1 MEQIMALIS
10 KASVILAFVFISTL
24 IGKNF
29 KVNKND
35 ENSKRDYTQVI
46 QGLVFTLFIFI
57 DIKTPFVGA
66 NKISYDAREVLL
78 NLAAAGYGP
87 ITAAITATATFIIRW
102 LRGTK
107 GTEIALCGIAL
118 VYFLEIG
125 FIYVLRVRKL
135 SFNSVRLFLMALL
148 TNIISAMT
156 VLMMAG
162 EGWVNE
168 IEPALTFVI
177 TYPIFT
183 VVAFNI
189 MQYIRNREQ
198 LLSELSERD
207 KTLHQKNCQL
217 QYANEELQRNEQHF
231 RTMFYYSS
239 EAIFLLEKDQISDVN
254 LAAMKLLEYD
264 EKAELQGKSLFSLMP
279 ERQKEDQTAEAYI
292 EDVFRRLGS
301 GTAVQTEVMLRTRN
315 NMELLL
321 ESVFIELELTDK
333 KYIYMSARD
342 IRDRKRQER
351 EILFRAQHDALTEVA
366 NRQYFNEML
375 KKIEMNEGNY
385 PLAFMMVDINGL
397 KLTNDIFGHFRGDEL
412 IVKVAG
418 ILSGSCR
425 SRDLVARVGGD
436 EFVILFPKADEAV
449 LKRVTERIR
458 QKLEREKIETL
469 PLSVAIGYAVKADV
483 EGATA
488 DEVMAAADE
497 SMYQDKQMN
506 RQANARRF
514 LQGVLEKLYQ
524 ISPQDKTQTEELEML
539 LARTEGVPELNPSI
553 RKEIAQLSTYLNVG
567 KLILDRDEWEMSGYD
582 LQSLRFPQKLVESSY
597 AVLRNVG
604 EIETLVIAEYLTG
617 VNEAWDGSEGVLD
630 ISGEEIPLAVRAF
643 RILFDAYYIKTHPQR
658 FGKDLSQIKADMLA
672 LAGRRYDP
680 ELCEKMVECII
691 DSTCS

>member
-29 KVNKND
+29 KFNKND
-35 ENSKRDYTQVI
+35 KKLKWDYTQVI
-46 QGLVFTLFIFI
+46 QGFVFTLFIFI
-57 DIKTPFVGA
+57 DIKTPFVSS
-66 NKISYDAREVLL
+66 NKISYDAREVLF

-87 ITAAITATATFIIRW
+87 ITASITAGATFAIRW

-107 GTEIALCGIAL
+107 GTTVALCGIAL
-118 VYFLEIG
+118 VYFLEMG
-125 FIYVLRVRKL
+125 FIYALRAKKL
-135 SFNSVRLFLMALL
+135 PFNSMRLFLMALL
-148 TNIISAMT
+148 TNLISAVT

-162 EGWVNE
+162 EDWMNE
-168 IEPALTFVI
+168 LEPALTFVVA
-177 TYPIFT
+177 YPIFT
-183 VVAFNI
+183 VAAFNI
-189 MQYIRNREQ
+189 MQYIHNREQ
-198 LLSELSERD
+198 LLIELSDRD
-207 KTLHQKNCQL
+207 KMLHQKNCQL
-217 QYANEELQRNEQHF
+217 QYVNEELQRNEQHF

-254 LAAMKLLEYD
+254 FAAIKLLGYD
-264 EKAELQGKSLFSLMP
+264 EKEELRGKSLLLMMP

-292 EDVFRRLGS
+292 EDIFRRLGN
-301 GTAVQTEVMLRTRN
+301 GTAVQIEVMLRTRN

-375 KKIEMNEGNY
+375 KKIGMNESNY

-425 SRDLVARVGGD
+425 SRDLVARIGGD
-436 EFVILFPKADEAV
+436 EFVILFPQADETA
-449 LKRVTERIR
+449 LKKVAERIN
-458 QKLEREKIETL
+458 QKLEQEKIETL
-469 PLSVAIGYAVKADV
+469 PLSVAMGYAVKTDI
-483 EGATA
+483 EGATM

-497 SMYQDKQMN
+497 SMYQDKQRN
-506 RQANARRF
+506 RQVNARRF

-524 ISPQDKTQTEELEML
+524 ISPQDRIQTEGLEML
-539 LARTEGVPELNPSI
+539 LARTESVPELSPSI
-553 RKEIAQLSTYLNVG
+553 RKEIGQISTYLNVG

-582 LQSLRFPQKLVESSY
+582 FHSLRFPQKLVESSY

-604 EIETLVIAEYLTG
+604 EIETLVIAEYLTN

-630 ISGEEIPLAVRAF
+630 IRGEEIPLAVRAF
-643 RILFDAYYIKTHPQR
+643 RILFDAYYIKTHSQR

-680 ELCEKMVECII
+680 ELCEKMLKCMI
-691 DSTCS
+691 D